1 MFKSIYD
8 PKTGFVLV
16 EVPDKKTKPKKKTVK
31 DKPDDAKEIQGT
43 D

>member
-16 EVPDKKTKPKKKTVK
+16 EVPDKKPKPKKNPAKEK
-31 DKPDDAKEIQGT
+31 ADDAKEIQGT